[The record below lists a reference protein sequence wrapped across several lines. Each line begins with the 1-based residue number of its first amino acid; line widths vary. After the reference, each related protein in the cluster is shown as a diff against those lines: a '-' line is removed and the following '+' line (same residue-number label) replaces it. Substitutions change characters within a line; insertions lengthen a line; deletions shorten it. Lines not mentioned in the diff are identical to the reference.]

1 MKNYWLLILG
11 MMLVTFIPRLLP
23 LMTLSERS
31 INPLLKKFL
40 LYIPYT
46 ALGAL
51 IVRGVMQS
59 TSGMMAVT
67 LVGIGVATALSWLR
81 GGLILSV
88 LSSIIAAF
96 LFQSFF

>member
-1 MKNYWLLILG
+1 MKSYWPLILG

-23 LMTLSERS
+23 LVTLSERP
-31 INPLLKKFL
+31 INSQFKKFL

-59 TSGMMAVT
+59 SSGMMAAT
-67 LVGIGVATALSWLR
+67 IMGIGVATIFAWFR

-88 LSSIIAAF
+88 LSAIIAVF